1 MRYLG
6 SSFELGGGEGR
17 AWAFSFPFLVGGGV
31 LGAGAEAWGLALRGG
46 GVQGLSPDVIGP

>member
-17 AWAFSFPFLVGGGV
+17 AWAFSFPFPVGGGV